1 MHWFF
6 LSAAILAVGALL
18 CAWAGRRGKEADSPP
33 ATSEETE
40 SFRRWMEAA
49 EEELERAVEALGEV
63 MDHPSLGGPGFLTVR
78 LPPAGEE
85 GVLGVTAQ
93 YPNIGETMYR
103 CAERGDGRMLAAVG
117 APEALLAL
125 RPVLAAESGG
135 VVEIFLEAGRLPR
148 PLSDRRE
155 WQAALEVL
163 EERLASRFPEMS
175 VRRFGAEL
183 MLTPVRRGEAW

>member
-63 MDHPSLGGPGFLTVR
+63 MDHPLLGGPGFLTVR
-78 LPPAGEE
+78 L
-85 GVLGVTAQ
+85 TAQ